1 MQRAHLLGLGFLTPA
16 LVIILMLFL
25 VPVLLTVMF
34 SFTNMSTATGIS
46 GGAYEINEASLRK
59 LADAGAPEGFIETL
73 GKDSFVVDD
82 AGITAVAA
90 AYGEQFANEV
100 GTQMLGERFSSR
112 RDLERAFR
120 KLKTRPRSTRDIKKA
135 ADLFKRS
142 VLNLRFETADGLV
155 DAVTGNGIKMTP
167 DQQEM
172 LTKTIYTGWSWTTDN
187 FALMTQIPYIW
198 RVGANTILYV
208 VLTLAFAV
216 SFGLFVAITTF
227 YLPSGSA
234 TTFRAIWFLPRIL
247 PNVIFV
253 LMWKWLAWDTGF
265 LSSFLGNFGVPPKNW
280 MMDTGVNAWVFIVL
294 INGIVGASL
303 GMILFGSAIKS
314 IPQPMLYASEVDG
327 ASRWQQIR
335 YIILPQLRWPI
346 MFVCAYLTLSL
357 LTSFEYILLATN
369 GGPGGATEVWSLMA
383 FHTAL
388 DNYAGNLQ
396 YGLGAA
402 MALVLVFVG
411 VLASL
416 LYLRIFNFNELVAK
430 PRIEQ

>member
-1 MQRAHLLGLGFLTPA
+1 MRRAHLLGLGFLTPA
-16 LVIILMLFL
+16 LAIILLLFL
-25 VPVLLTVMF
+25 IPVLLTVMF
-34 SFTNMSTATGIS
+34 SFTNMSTATGIT

-59 LADAGAPEGFIETL
+59 LAGAGADKELIDAL
-73 GKDSFVVDD
+73 GQEAYVIDEQ
-82 AGITAVAA
+82 GITDVAA
-90 AYGEQFANEV
+90 AYGVGFANEI
-100 GTQMLGERFSSR
+100 GSELSGERFASR
-112 RDLERAFR
+112 RDLERALR
-120 KLKTRPRSTRDIKKA
+120 DLKSRPRSTRDLKKA

-142 VLNLRFETADGLV
+142 VLNVRFETADGLH
-155 DAVTGNGIKMTP
+155 AAMQENGVEMTP
-167 DQQEM
+167 EQEKL
-172 LTKTIYTGWSWTTDN
+172 LTGTVYTGWTWTSDN
-187 FALMTQIPYIW
+187 FALMTQIPYVW
-198 RVGANTILYV
+198 RVAANTLLYV

-216 SFGLFVAITTF
+216 TMGLFLAITTF
-227 YLPSGSA
+227 YLPSTSA
-234 TTFRAIWFLPRIL
+234 TSFRAIWFLPRIL

-265 LSSFLGNFGVPPKNW
+265 LSSFLGNFGIPPRNW
-280 MMDTGVNAWVFIVL
+280 MLDTGFNAWVFIVL

-303 GMILFGSAIKS
+303 GMILFGSAIKA
-314 IPQPMLYASEVDG
+314 IPQSMLHASEVDG

-346 MFVCAYLTLSL
+346 MFICAYLTLSL
-357 LTSFEYILLATN
+357 LTSFEYILLATD

-402 MALVLVFVG
+402 MALALVIVG
-411 VLASL
+411 ILASL
-416 LYLRIFNFNELVAK
+416 AYLRIFNFNELVAK

>member
-1 MQRAHLLGLGFLTPA
+1 MRRAHLLGLGFLSPA
-16 LVIILMLFL
+16 LAIILMLFL
-25 VPVLLTVMF
+25 IPVLLTVMF

-46 GGAYEINEASLRK
+46 GGAYEINAASLRK
-59 LADAGAPEGFIETL
+59 LADAGAQESFVETL
-73 GKDSFVVDD
+73 GKESFVVDD
-82 AGITAVAA
+82 AGITAAAA

-100 GTQMLGERFSSR
+100 GSQMLGERFSSR

-120 KLKTRPRSTRDIKKA
+120 KLKSRPRSTRDIKKA

-142 VLNLRFETADGLV
+142 VLNIRFETAGGLV
-155 DAVTGNGIKMTP
+155 DAVTDNGIEMTP
-167 DQQEM
+167 DQQEL
-172 LTKTIYTGWSWTTDN
+172 LTKTIYTGWTWTSDN
-187 FALMTQIPYIW
+187 FALMAQIPYVW
-198 RVGANTILYV
+198 RVAGNTVLYV
-208 VLTLAFAV
+208 VLTLAASV
-216 SFGLFVAITTF
+216 GMGLFLAITTF
-227 YLPSGSA
+227 YLPSSA
-234 TTFRAIWFLPRIL
+234 ASSFRAIWFLPRIL

-265 LSSFLGNFGVPPKNW
+265 LSSLLANFGVPPRNW
-280 MMDTGVNAWVFIVL
+280 MLDTGVNAWVFIVL

-314 IPQPMLYASEVDG
+314 IPQSMLHASEVDG

-346 MFVCAYLTLSL
+346 MFICAYSTLSL
-357 LTSFEYILLATN
+357 LTSFEYILLSTD

-402 MALVLVFVG
+402 MALMLVIVG
-411 VLASL
+411 ILASL
-416 LYLRIFNFNELVAK
+416 VYLRIFNFNDLVAK